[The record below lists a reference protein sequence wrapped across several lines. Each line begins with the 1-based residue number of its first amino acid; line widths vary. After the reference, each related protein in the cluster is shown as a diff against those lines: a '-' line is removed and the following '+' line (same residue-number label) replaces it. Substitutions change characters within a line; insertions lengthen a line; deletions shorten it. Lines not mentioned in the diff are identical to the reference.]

1 LQFLGGDVGAL
12 VPVLDGHDGRRFFDF
27 FGHGKSVGAG
37 VQRGVDVAAM
47 IAPCSVKVVGR

>member
-1 LQFLGGDVGAL
+1 MQFLGGDVGAL

-47 IAPCSVKVVGR
+47 IAPCSVKAVGR